1 MAIKASGRLR
11 DRLRSTDS
19 KMTGTAKKRNKYLLR
34 LNQQYAF
41 AFICMVFM
49 FIGAPLGSIIRKG
62 GYGYPLLFAILFY
75 MVFIIMTIMGEK
87 LVRSGKMDPILA
99 AWFANLLVLPVAVL
113 LSYMALR
120 DMKMAS
126 LNPLRYFT
134 KVKE

>member
-1 MAIKASGRLR
+1 MR
-11 DRLRSTDS
+11 DRLRSTES
-19 KMTGTAKKRNKYLLR
+19 QMTGTDKKRNKYLLR

-41 AFICMVFM
+41 AIICIVFM

-87 LVRSGKMDPILA
+87 LVRSGSMDPILA
-99 AWFANLLVLPVAVL
+99 AWFANLLVLPVAII
-113 LSYMALR
+113 LSYMALK
-120 DMKMAS
+120 DIKMAA

-134 KVKE
+134 KVTE